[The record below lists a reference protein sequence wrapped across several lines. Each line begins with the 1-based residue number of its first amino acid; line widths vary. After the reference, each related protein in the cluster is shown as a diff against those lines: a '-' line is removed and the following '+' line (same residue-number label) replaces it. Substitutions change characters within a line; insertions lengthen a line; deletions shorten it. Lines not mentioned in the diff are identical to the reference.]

1 MFLSPL
7 LHSPLSFSF
16 SSWQVGQDFR
26 QEFHLLRGFC
36 HLPLR
41 LSTNWR
47 KILSSSALSLSL
59 SLSSNAR
66 RGGGEKKRAANVFS
80 PPLLL
85 PARFSLSVCFLQR
98 PWLSGCTSSARS
110 PSSSS
115 FSPAEVEGKRAPPS
129 TSYSCLTPPSTPAW
143 NEWDE
148 EIGRG
153 GEKERGAV

>member
-7 LHSPLSFSF
+7 LLSPHSFSF

-26 QEFHLLRGFC
+26 QEFHLHRGFC
-36 HLPLR
+36 LLPLR

-47 KILSSSALSLSL
+47 KILSSSALSLS
-59 SLSSNAR
+59 SNAR
-66 RGGGEKKRAANVFS
+66 RGEKKKRAANVFS

-115 FSPAEVEGKRAPPS
+115 FSPAEVGGKRAPP
-129 TSYSCLTPPSTPAW
+129 PPPHIPVSLRRRHPRGMNGT
-143 NEWDE
+143 
-148 EIGRG
+148 GR
-153 GEKERGAV
+153 